1 MNSTMESQQETAE
14 RMFYAAVGAPVLI
27 GQKAREFGMA
37 MFNETF
43 EDFETAGREF
53 ATYVHDSKVVE
64 QIQDSVDVEQ
74 FQEKVDSLREQLESL
89 LVSWR
94 DQFDVKSE
102 SVKIEV
108 EAEVDEPKASA
119 AKKTNAA
126 KKTTTTAK
134 KTATTAKKTT
144 TNNKTTK

>member
-1 MNSTMESQQETAE
+1 MNSTIEAQQETAE
-14 RMFYAAVGAPVLI
+14 RVFYAAVGAPVLI

-37 MFNETF
+37 VLNESF
-43 EDFETAGREF
+43 EDFEAAGREF
-53 ATYVHDSKVVE
+53 AAYLQENKVVE

-74 FQEKVDSLREQLESL
+74 FQEKVDQLRDQLESL

-108 EAEVDEPKASA
+108 EAEEEEPNKST
-119 AKKTNAA
+119 AKTTAA
-126 KKTTTTAK
+126 KKTTTT
-134 KTATTAKKTT
+134 KKTT
-144 TNNKTTK
+144 TSKKATSSK